1 MVSIVTN
8 LGCAIVIY
16 GKCNDQPR
24 VCFSNLV
31 SVMINLGYAVVI
43 CGKYNDQLRVYC
55 SNLW

>member
-1 MVSIVTN
+1 MTN